1 MNKGKQYPYY
11 RNIFDEQYRGRLK
24 QKARLRKAKRIIM
37 ATRKPMNKRDGSG
50 KGKGQSSGLRRNKNT
65 GACKIGKVGKGT
77 GKGTGGGV
85 NRKT

>member
-1 MNKGKQYPYY
+1 M
-11 RNIFDEQYRGRLK
+11 
-24 QKARLRKAKRIIM
+24 KR
-37 ATRKPMNKRDGSG
+37 PMNKRDGSG

-77 GKGTGGGV
+77 GKGTGGGA